1 MARIEMLLTPNA
13 LAPPE
18 IFTQPA
24 ACSDCVAGA
33 LAEDAL
39 FSNEVIALM
48 RELIPTEPCGRVA
61 VAVVAKAFLPQMQ

>member
-1 MARIEMLLTPNA
+1 MLFALNA

-24 ACSDCVAGA
+24 ACSGCMAGA
-33 LAEDAL
+33 LSEDAL

-48 RELIPTEPCGRVA
+48 HELIRPSDAAG
-61 VAVVAKAFLPQMQ
+61 

>member
-1 MARIEMLLTPNA
+1 MLLTPNA

-24 ACSDCVAGA
+24 ACSGWVAGA

-48 RELIPTEPCGRVA
+48 RELIPT
-61 VAVVAKAFLPQMQ
+61 